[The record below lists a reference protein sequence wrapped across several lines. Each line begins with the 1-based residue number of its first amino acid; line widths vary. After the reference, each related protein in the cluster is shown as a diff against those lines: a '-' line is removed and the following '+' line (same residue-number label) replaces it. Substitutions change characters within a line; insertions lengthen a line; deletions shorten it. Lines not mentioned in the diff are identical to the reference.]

1 MTDSLTKPIP
11 VDLAHSFDVW
21 RQITNLII
29 RDQGDVDNLENDLK
43 DKPSVYPN
51 REYLNLVD
59 VVNFVY
65 TSTQA
70 RLRHILIKSIAMS

>member
-1 MTDSLTKPIP
+1 MTDSLTKPVP

-21 RQITNLII
+21 RQVTNLML

-43 DKPSVYPN
+43 EKSSVYPD

-70 RLRHILIKSIAMS
+70 RLRQVLIRSIAMS